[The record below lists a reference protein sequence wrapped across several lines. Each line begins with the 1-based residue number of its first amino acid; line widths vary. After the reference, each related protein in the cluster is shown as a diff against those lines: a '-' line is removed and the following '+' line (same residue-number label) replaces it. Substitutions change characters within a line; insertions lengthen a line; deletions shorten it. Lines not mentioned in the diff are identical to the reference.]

1 MRIDSASES
10 KGKKRN
16 KYNASEAGPRSEER
30 IKNIK
35 EKKIINYFN
44 RLNYLEIMKK
54 YLLFATAALALAS
67 CTNESYLGTA
77 EELATTKGEQPI
89 SFGSG
94 LNAITRADK
103 TGAEAATDLN
113 GKFYVWGIKKEGGT
127 GGDGINEASSGNLVY
142 SNYVVEWTDNSAMTT
157 TSNTKGWEY
166 VGKTLSAAEQACIT
180 ASGSTNPDN
189 GGSAVQT
196 IKYWDWGAADYTF
209 YAFTADPADFATSSA
224 KITVVKTESVTSP
237 ATVYD
242 KGYVLTIAE
251 GANLDK
257 LYFAERVNITKSSN
271 TERTV
276 PNQYGGNVT
285 FRFHNTATKV
295 RVAMYETIPGYS
307 VTINKFSVDN
317 DGANPEFAAMTD
329 DVTANFAAN
338 LQYSPKGV
346 AGTMTVT
353 YDSNVGTATHNWPVV
368 DFTPTSGKAKVLALG
383 TGLKADVTLGESV
396 GAATY
401 DKTDNPAT
409 PGVDESYTSV
419 YPNETNTQNMKVKL
433 SYTLTAPVTGE
444 TIVVTNATA
453 EIPAA
458 YLKWKPGFAYT
469 YIFKISDN
477 TNGYTD
483 PSAVDP
489 AGLYPI
495 TFDAVEMLADDGSA
509 EYITTVSEPSITTF
523 GVNSTTGKYVTGGNE
538 YAAGSDIY
546 ATIMDGSA
554 VVTPVFGTN
563 VNLYKNVQSS
573 NATDFPVTEAS
584 LAEAIAETGGS
595 AGEKITYTLDNTIGV
610 VRSGADEANGI
621 PGEDDIVITG
631 VPAVKMAGLTAGTY
645 AVEYIKTPE
654 VFTAVGYT
662 YASAAEFA
670 AAGTLYTTAA
680 CTTVADTWANSTTTY
695 YKKVVNMPGNKVY
708 KIIVVQ

>member
-1 MRIDSASES
+1 
-10 KGKKRN
+10 
-16 KYNASEAGPRSEER
+16 
-30 IKNIK
+30 
-35 EKKIINYFN
+35 
-44 RLNYLEIMKK
+44 MKK
-54 YLLFATAALALAS
+54 YLLFASALLTFAS
-67 CTNESYLGTA
+67 CANDNYLGT
-77 EELATTKGEQPI
+77 EDEQRLAQGEKPI
-89 SFGSG
+89 TFGSG
-94 LNAITRADK
+94 LNAFTRADK
-103 TGAEAATDLN
+103 TGAAAATDLN

-142 SNYVVEWTDNSAMTT
+142 SNYVVEWIDNSAMTT

-166 VGKTLSAAEQACIT
+166 VGKTLTAAEQACIT

-196 IKYWDWGAADYTF
+196 IKYWDWGAEDYTF

-237 ATVYD
+237 KTVYD
-242 KGYVLTIAE
+242 KGYILTIAA

-257 LYFAERVNITKSSN
+257 LYFAERVNVTKSSN

-285 FRFHNTATKV
+285 FRFHNTSTKV
-295 RVAMYETIPGYS
+295 RVAMYETIPGYT
-307 VTINKFSVDN
+307 VTINNFSVTD
-317 DGANPEFAAMTD
+317 AENPAFSAMTTPEED
-329 DVTANFAAN
+329 NFAAN
-338 LQYSPKGV
+338 LKNSPKGV

-353 YDSNVGTATHNWPVV
+353 YDPNVGTATYNWPVIA
-368 DFTPTSGKAKVLALG
+368 FTQDGGANNILELG
-383 TGLKADVTLGESV
+383 DGLKKDVVIGTSI
-396 GAATY
+396 ANATY
-401 DKTDNPAT
+401 DKVDDPAT
-409 PGVDESYTSV
+409 TGVNESYTSV

-495 TFDAVEMLADDGSA
+495 TFDAVEMLAEDGSA

-538 YAAGSDIY
+538 YATGSDIY

-554 VVTPVFGTN
+554 VATPVLGNN

-573 NATDFPVTEAS
+573 DPTNFPVTEAS

-595 AGEKITYTLDNTIGV
+595 AGEKITYDKDNTIGV

-621 PGEDDIVITG
+621 PGEDGIVITG
-631 VPAVKMAGLTAGTY
+631 VPAVKMAGLSAGTY

-670 AAGTLYTTAA
+670 AAGTLYTTDA

>member
-1 MRIDSASES
+1 
-10 KGKKRN
+10 
-16 KYNASEAGPRSEER
+16 
-30 IKNIK
+30 
-35 EKKIINYFN
+35 
-44 RLNYLEIMKK
+44 MKK
-54 YLLFATAALALAS
+54 YLLFASVLLAFAS
-67 CTNESYLGTA
+67 CANDNYLGT
-77 EELATTKGEQPI
+77 EDEQRLAQGEKPI
-89 SFGSG
+89 TFGSG
-94 LNAITRADK
+94 LNSFTRADK
-103 TGAEAATDLN
+103 TGAAAATDLN

-127 GGDGINEASSGNLVY
+127 GGNGINEASSGNLVY

-166 VGKTLSAAEQACIT
+166 VGKTLTAAEQACIT

-196 IKYWDWGAADYTF
+196 IKYWDWGAEDYTF

-224 KITVVKTESVTSP
+224 KITVVKTESVASP
-237 ATVYD
+237 KTVYD
-242 KGYVLTIAE
+242 KGYILNIAA

-257 LYFAERVNITKSSN
+257 LYFAERVNVTKSSN

-295 RVAMYETIPGYS
+295 RVAMYETIPGYT
-307 VTINKFSVDN
+307 VTIKKFKVDN
-317 DGANPEFAAMTD
+317 DADRADVAKPAFGDMTD
-329 DVTANFAAN
+329 AVTTNFAAN
-338 LQYSPKGV
+338 LQNSPKGV
-346 AGTMTVT
+346 AGTMEVVYESET
-353 YDSNVGTATHNWPVV
+353 GATQNWPKVK
-368 DFTPTSGKAKVLALG
+368 FTPTSGTNIVLNLG
-383 TGLKADVTLGESV
+383 TGLKENVVIGESMT
-396 GAATY
+396 GATY
-401 DKTDNPAT
+401 DT
-409 PGVDESYTSV
+409 PDGSDADSEPDYTSV
-419 YPNETNTQNMKVKL
+419 FPQENNSQNLKL
-433 SYTLTAPVTGE
+433 KLDYVLTAPVTGE
-444 TIVVTNATA
+444 TIYVTNATA

-495 TFDAVEMLADDGSA
+495 TFDAVEMLAEDGSA

-538 YAAGSDIY
+538 YAHGSDIY

-554 VVTPVFGTN
+554 VVTPALGTN

-573 NATDFPVTEAS
+573 DPTNFPVTEAS

-595 AGEKITYTLDNTIGV
+595 ASEKITYTLDNTIGV
-610 VRSGADEANGI
+610 VRSGAGEANGI
-621 PGEDDIVITG
+621 PGEDGIVITG
-631 VPAVKMAGLTAGTY
+631 VPAVKMAGLSAGTY

-662 YASAAEFA
+662 YASAAAFA
-670 AAGTLYTTAA
+670 AAGTLYTTDA